1 MPTLIGVIPAGLRP
15 HCEVFDGT
23 RRGVW
28 GWDSVQIEGV
38 RPDGTLH
45 YIVVEYINEVDI
57 LYLAANILCLG

>member
-1 MPTLIGVIPAGLRP
+1 MPTLVSVIPAGLRP

-23 RRGVW
+23 CRGVR

-45 YIVVEYINEVDI
+45 YRVVVEYINEIDI
-57 LYLAANILCLG
+57 LYQNLGCK